1 MQVQTRGGICNN
13 IVVELEALSCHGIC
27 LHVGAFP
34 VLLGLQN
41 TIICGNRLFWLFLSA
56 ELPSPSLAPIAEM
69 RDSCMKLFRAT
80 RPTELGYTYEELK
93 SMDEISV
100 TLIPEKKG
108 VVFKHVEYLVESKVK
123 YGREE
128 MELCK
133 ANDIANLSSSLS
145 PSFLCPSLF
154 VPLSNRTWNHLFDG
168 GIVTLRLSMKCWW
181 PNIPTASC
189 PGCLLRNWQVLFPPS
204 LTPSLPHSLP
214 LSPPPSLISLS
225 PSSPASSA
233 FIEQRRRAMKRFL
246 LLISRHPVLARD
258 EVVKFFLSASGHV
271 SHQ

>member
-1 MQVQTRGGICNN
+1 
-13 IVVELEALSCHGIC
+13 
-27 LHVGAFP
+27 
-34 VLLGLQN
+34 
-41 TIICGNRLFWLFLSA
+41 
-56 ELPSPSLAPIAEM
+56 
-69 RDSCMKLFRAT
+69 
-80 RPTELGYTYEELK
+80 
-93 SMDEISV
+93 MDEISV

-154 VPLSNRTWNHLFDG
+154 VPLSLQQNLKSSVRRRYRDFEAFHEVL
-168 GIVTLRLSMKCWW
+168 VAKYPYRLVPRM
-181 PNIPTASC
+181 
-189 PGCLLRNWQVLFPPS
+189 PPKK
-204 LTPSLPHSLP
+204 LAGTFPSLPHSLP